1 MIKYRKILLIGLLL
15 LLGCDNSNNPFNDSE
30 PYNLITIDIG
40 EVRDLDYSD
49 ISNQLFV
56 GTESEGIYIYSIE
69 SDIIPIDGI
78 QLSNSVYLSTLYENI
93 GWGEG
98 KDIRDIQYSN
108 NTNILYALDRFGYT
122 YHGYLP
128 HLLDDN
134 PYVGLCSSDSTPDTL
149 TINICSATQTH
160 ATKFSIDEFGNVGPE
175 LYILHKHNADNE
187 LYTEN
192 SYSSINF
199 MGYDFNPEAS
209 GSMFCEFFATCED
222 DAIDIQD
229 SLSYSVNDIFYSND
243 KIYIANPKKDINSFE
258 IYNVG
263 DSLITAD
270 NDTILNGE
278 VIDEFLTES
287 EVKSIYAVNDYVLAG
302 TGQGCYITLL
312 EGGGLSDNQDSK
324 LLLAENYVIRDIFFS
339 ENKLILSAGIEG
351 IIVYNWDGN
360 SINVNEIL
368 RIHSSYAY
376 TARFINNMYFIATKN
391 GLEIYNI
398 EE

>member
-49 ISNQLFV
+49 MSKQLFV
-56 GTESEGIYIYSIE
+56 GTESEGIYIYNIE
-69 SDIIPIDGI
+69 SEVIPVNGI
-78 QLSNSVYLSTLYENI
+78 QLSDSVYLSTLYENI
-93 GWGEG
+93 EWGEG

-108 NTNILYALDRFGYT
+108 NTSILYALDRFGYT

-128 HLLDDN
+128 HLLGEPN
-134 PYVGLCSSDSTPDTL
+134 SMGLTCSDTL
-149 TINICSATQTH
+149 LTNICAFTQTH
-160 ATKFSIDEFGNVGPE
+160 ATKFILDDSNESPE
-175 LYILHKHNADNE
+175 LYILYKHNAANE
-187 LYTEN
+187 LYTEQ
-192 SYSSINF
+192 SYSSLKF
-199 MGYDFNPEAS
+199 MDYFIAPQQSID
-209 GSMFCEFFATCED
+209 FCEFFSTCENE
-222 DAIDIQD
+222 AISVQD
-229 SLSYSVNDIFYSND
+229 TLGYKVNDVFYLND
-243 KIYIANPKKDINSFE
+243 KIYIANPRDSINSFQ

-263 DSLITAD
+263 SDFITAE

-324 LLLAENYVIRDIFFS
+324 LLLAENYAIHDIYFS